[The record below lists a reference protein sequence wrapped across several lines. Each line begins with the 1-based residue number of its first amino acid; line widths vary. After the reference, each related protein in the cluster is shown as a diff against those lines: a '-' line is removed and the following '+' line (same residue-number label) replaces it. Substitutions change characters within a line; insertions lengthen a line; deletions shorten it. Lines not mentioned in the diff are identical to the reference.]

1 MDRYSKMTYFILC
14 KKTTD
19 VINVT
24 MLFFREIVRLHG
36 VPKFITFN
44 KDIRFLG
51 HFLANFME
59 DV

>member
-1 MDRYSKMTYFILC
+1 MTYFILC

-36 VPKFITFN
+36 VPKFITFD